1 MKIKGFV
8 RPSLLKMFLDKNA
21 SALFVSP
28 DKCDFY
34 CCEVEVDTEKY
45 NIKTEDNLIIVCH
58 FE

>member
-8 RPSLLKMFLDKNA
+8 KPSLLKLFLNKGV
-21 SALFVSP
+21 STLCVSP
-28 DKCDFY
+28 DKCDYY

-45 NIKTEDNLIIVCH
+45 NIKTEENLIIVCH